1 MMPATDDSAH
11 NLVSFGRVL
20 RENGVALSS
29 AQIVTF
35 CKAVALLDA
44 DDITD
49 LYWSGRTCLISGFE
63 DIGVYD
69 AAFAAFFLGSEPE
82 LISDDA
88 DDSESRLDDHEGTE
102 AVGERSTFVEEAGPE
117 PGEGESERDEDPEI
131 GAAASIAERLRHRSF
146 SEWTEEETA
155 EMARVIAAVKIR
167 VPRRVTRRLR
177 PATAAGYLDLRRTVQ
192 QSMKNEGEVLARLW
206 RRRVERPRRLLLLV
220 DVSGSMS
227 AHSRAMLHLAYGL
240 VAGDVDAEVFCF
252 GTRLTRITELL
263 KGHDPDVAVE
273 RASDEVIDWAGG
285 TRIGESLATLLR
297 DSGVR
302 RHARGAVVLVAS
314 DGLEIGEPDLM
325 AAQTA
330 RLARLAHALVWMSP
344 LKADPSYQPLTRGMR
359 LALPHLDHLVAADSV
374 SDLENMAYLVPRLLA
389 SSSS

>member
-1 MMPATDDSAH
+1 MTPSTDDAAH
-11 NLVSFGRVL
+11 TLVSFGRVL
-20 RENGVALSS
+20 RQNGVAPSP
-29 AQIVTF
+29 AQVVTF
-35 CKAVALLDA
+35 CKAVALLGTG
-44 DDITD
+44 DITD
-49 LYWSGRTCLISGFE
+49 LYWSGRTCLISGFDE
-63 DIGVYD
+63 IRAYD
-69 AAFAAFFLGSEPE
+69 AAFAAFFVGSEPE
-82 LISDDA
+82 LLTEDTDDQG
-88 DDSESRLDDHEGTE
+88 SRLDSSGGTE
-102 AVGERSTFVEEAGPE
+102 SAGERSSFAEDAGPAAD
-117 PGEGESERDEDPEI
+117 EGDPDSDQDPEI
-131 GAAASIAERLRHRSF
+131 GVTASIAEQLRLRSF

-155 EMARVIAAVKIR
+155 DMARAMAALEIR

-177 PATAAGYLDLRRTVQ
+177 PSATAGYLDLRRTVQ
-192 QSMKNEGEVLARLW
+192 RSMKNEGEVLQRLW
-206 RRRVERPRRLLLLV
+206 RRRVKRPRRLLLLV

-240 VAGDVDAEVFCF
+240 VASDVRAEVFCF

-263 KGHDPDVAVE
+263 KGHDPDVAVK
-273 RASDEVIDWAGG
+273 RASDEVVDWAGG

-314 DGLEIGEPDLM
+314 DGLEIGEPELM
-325 AAQTA
+325 GSQTA

-374 SDLENMAYLVPRLLA
+374 SDLENMAHLIPRLFST
-389 SSSS
+389 SSS